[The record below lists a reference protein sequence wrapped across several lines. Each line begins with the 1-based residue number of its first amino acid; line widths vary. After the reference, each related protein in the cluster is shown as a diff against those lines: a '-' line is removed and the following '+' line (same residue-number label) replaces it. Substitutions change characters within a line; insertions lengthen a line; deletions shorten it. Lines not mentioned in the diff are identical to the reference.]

1 MNTRHFVLA
10 LLLCAACGSDDSVVE
25 SSSESPLKSGRPVKV
40 LIITMFGG
48 EAGPWMEPLGMTE
61 AIEVPGLSPDY
72 PEVHCNSDDVCLL
85 TTGMGHANVAATMT
99 ALIYS
104 NRFDLRYTYFL
115 IAGIAGIDPAQGTI
129 GTVAW
134 ARYLVDYGIA
144 WELDAREIPEG
155 WPYGYF
161 GIMTKGP
168 TEKPPLDYR
177 TEVFQLD
184 ETLLQ
189 QAIALSADVVLED
202 SPDAISFRSN
212 FPEAPANQPPQVTQ
226 CDTLAGDTW
235 YAGNAL
241 GTRARDWVKLLTDGE
256 GTYCT
261 TQQEDNATYEV
272 LKRADV
278 AGKVDVARVA
288 VIRAGSDFDR
298 PYPGQSSVSALID
311 YQMQGGFVPA
321 TNNLYIA
328 ASPLVDEIV
337 SRWKRWKKGVPY

>member
-1 MNTRHFVLA
+1 MKPRQLVFAAV
-10 LLLCAACGSDDSVVE
+10 LLLGACGSDETTIEDST
-25 SSSESPLKSGRPVKV
+25 ESPLRGGRPVKV

-48 EAGPWMEPLGMTE
+48 ETGPFMESLGMTD

-104 NRFDLRYTYFL
+104 NRFDLRSTYFL

-184 ETLLQ
+184 ESLLQ

-202 SPDAISFRSN
+202 SPEAIAFRSN

-226 CDTLAGDTW
+226 CDTVAGDTW

-241 GTRARDWVKLLTDGE
+241 GNRARDWVKLLTDGA

-278 AGKVDVARVA
+278 AGKVDVKRIA
-288 VIRAGSDFDR
+288 VLRAGSDFDR
-298 PYPGQSSVSALID
+298 PYPGQTSVEALID

-328 ASPLVDEIV
+328 STPLIDEIV
-337 SRWKRWKKGVPY
+337 SRWRRWKRGVP

>member
-1 MNTRHFVLA
+1 M
-10 LLLCAACGSDDSVVE
+10 LLTACGSDDAIRRE
-25 SSSESPLKSGRPVKV
+25 SAEFSLHAGRAVKV

-48 EAGPWMEPLGMTE
+48 EAAPWMEPLGMTE

-72 PEVHCNSDDVCLL
+72 PEVHCNADDVCLL
-85 TTGMGHANVAATMT
+85 TTGMGHANVAATLT

-104 NRFDLRYTYFL
+104 NRFDFRSTYFL
-115 IAGIAGIDPAQGTI
+115 IAGIAGIDPAQGTL
-129 GTVAW
+129 GSVAW

-144 WELDAREIPEG
+144 WELDARELPDG

-184 ETLLQ
+184 ESLLQ
-189 QAIALSADVVLED
+189 RALALSADVVLED
-202 SPDAISFRSN
+202 SPEAIAFRAN

-241 GTRARDWVKLLTDGE
+241 GNRARDWVKLLTDGA

-261 TQQEDNATYEV
+261 TQQEDNATFEA
-272 LKRADV
+272 LKRAASV
-278 AGKVDVARVA
+278 NRVDLSRVA
-288 VIRAGSDFDR
+288 VLRTGSDFDR
-298 PYPGQSSVSALID
+298 PYQGQTAADNLLNYAS
-311 YQMQGGFVPA
+311 QGGFAPA
-321 TNNLYIA
+321 IQNLYLTGG
-328 ASPLVDEIV
+328 PVVKEIV
-337 SRWKRWKKGVPY
+337 THWGAWRKGVPSH

>member
-1 MNTRHFVLA
+1 MKTRCLA
-10 LLLCAACGSDDSVVE
+10 LGLLVLAACGSDDDAPVE
-25 SSSESPLKSGRPVKV
+25 GSSESSLYAGRQVKV

-48 EAGPWMEPLGMTE
+48 EAGAWMEPLGMTD

-104 NRFDLRYTYFL
+104 NKFDLRYTYFL

-144 WELDAREIPEG
+144 WELDARELPDG

-177 TEVFQLD
+177 TEVFKLD

-189 QAIALSADVVLED
+189 QAIALSADVVLQD
-202 SPDAISFRSN
+202 SPDAISFRAN
-212 FPEAPANQPPQVTQ
+212 YPEAPANQPPTVTQ
-226 CDTLAGDTW
+226 CDTMAGDTW
-235 YAGNAL
+235 YAGKYL
-241 GTRARDWVKLLTDGE
+241 GERARDWMKMLTDGE
-256 GTYCT
+256 GVYCT

-278 AGKVDVARVA
+278 AGKVDVARIA

-298 PYPGQSSVSALID
+298 PAPGQTAVSGLID

-337 SRWKRWKKGVPY
+337 SRWKVWKRGVP